1 MEHPLFRGGGTAP
14 PTKGIYYIIRGKL
27 LIFQAYNRLTLNTLK
42 CAIMSDGTLWYFI
55 KYHIVYIKHN

>member
-1 MEHPLFRGGGTAP
+1 MEHPLFRGGGTALL
-14 PTKGIYYIIRGKL
+14 TKEIYYVITGNPLII
-27 LIFQAYNRLTLNTLK
+27 QAYNRLTLNILK